1 MDIQIKM
8 FGQLAEIVG
17 SNELQLQ
24 GVSDISLLREELI
37 SRFPKLENYP
47 FVIAVNKKI
56 TIKNQK
62 INMGDSVAL
71 LPPFAG
77 G

>member
-1 MDIQIKM
+1 MSIQIKI

-17 SNELQLQ
+17 SSELQLE
-24 GVSDISLLREELI
+24 VVDDTNFVRTKMISD
-37 SRFPKLENYP
+37 FPKLEKYP
-47 FVIAVNKKI
+47 FVIAVNKI
-56 TIKNQK
+56 IVNKNQK
-62 INMGDSVAL
+62 INTGDVVAL

>member
-1 MDIQIKM
+1 MDIEIKM

-24 GVSDISLLREELI
+24 RVSDISLLRKELI

-56 TIKNQK
+56 ANKNQK

>member
-1 MDIQIKM
+1 MSIQIKL
-8 FGQLAEIVG
+8 FGQLVEIVG
-17 SNELQLQ
+17 SNELELQ
-24 GVSDISLLREELI
+24 GVSDTDLVRQRLI
-37 SRFPKLENYP
+37 ADFPKLRNYP

-56 TIKNQK
+56 ANQNQK
-62 INMGDSVAL
+62 INTDDVVAL